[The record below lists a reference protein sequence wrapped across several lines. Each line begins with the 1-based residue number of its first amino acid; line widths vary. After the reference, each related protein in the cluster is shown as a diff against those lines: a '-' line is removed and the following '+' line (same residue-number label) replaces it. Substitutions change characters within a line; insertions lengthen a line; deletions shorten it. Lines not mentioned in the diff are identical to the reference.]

1 MQLNF
6 FRWLIAV
13 DLSGVGFAQAD
24 DMNLVLPWHKNQGMQ
39 PSVDTTMGKK
49 SGNWDAP
56 CGGPVFEQH
65 SLCFL

>member
-24 DMNLVLPWHKNQGMQ
+24 DMNLVLPWHKNQGM
-39 PSVDTTMGKK
+39 
-49 SGNWDAP
+49 
-56 CGGPVFEQH
+56 
-65 SLCFL
+65 